1 MSIELSD
8 EIRNRRFTAPL
19 RAEDMKYYTEHFAL
33 AVLRYCFDE
42 YDSLTVCDAPDLQA
56 ADKSIG
62 IEVTEIAINNNMAI
76 VGDCLHYWKTGDKR
90 YREKA
95 EQRGATPGESYYI
108 LPSVD
113 SDDELSAIEN
123 IFAKKLRKLNS
134 YRRKGF
140 RKLGLVMVMDG
151 LPIPVTEMYWSDIVR
166 DVQAESPEKYDI
178 VFFAYSSALSVYD
191 CLTGKTEFFE
201 ISPADM
207 EAIGKYARCRA
218 EELIT
223 ELRGHI

>member
-8 EIRNRRFTAPL
+8 EIRNSRFASPL

-56 ADKSIG
+56 EDRSIG

-95 EQRGATPGESYYI
+95 EQRGATPGDSYYI

-113 SDDELSAIEN
+113 SDDELSAIER
-123 IFAKKLRKLNS
+123 IFTKKLRKLSS
-134 YRRKGF
+134 YRKKGF
-140 RKLGLVMVMDG
+140 RRLGLVMVMDA
-151 LPIPVTEMYWSDIVR
+151 LPIPVTEMYWSDVVR
-166 DVQAESPEKYDI
+166 DVQAESAEKYDI

-191 CLTGKTEFFE
+191 CHSGKTEFYD
-201 ISPADM
+201 INSADM
-207 EAIGKYARCRA
+207 DALQRYARRRA
-218 EELIT
+218 EECIK
-223 ELRGHI
+223 

>member
-1 MSIELSD
+1 MSIELTD
-8 EIRNRRFTAPL
+8 DIRKRRFSAPL

-62 IEVTEIAINNNMAI
+62 IEVTGIAINNNMAI

-95 EQRGATPGESYYI
+95 EQRGATPGETYYI

-113 SDDELSAIEN
+113 SDDELSAIES
-123 IFAKKLRKLNS
+123 IFAKKLGKLRS

-140 RKLGLVMVMDG
+140 RRLGLVMVMDG
-151 LPIPVTEMYWSDIVR
+151 LPIPVTEMYWADVVR
-166 DVQAESPEKYDI
+166 DVQAESPEKYDA
-178 VFFAYSSALSVYD
+178 VFFAYASALSVYD
-191 CLTGKTEFFE
+191 CHSGRTEFFE
-201 ISPADM
+201 IPPADM
-207 EAIGKYARCRA
+207 DALERYARCRA
-218 EELIT
+218 EELIAD
-223 ELRGHI
+223 LSR